1 MRRDQFTMA
10 VQNPDGRPPTLDIV
24 YDGPADE
31 LGERLGEDREQLTAD
46 DLDAAFR
53 LLAPSGT
60 DGDDSDSTGD
70 TTNTD
75 ETEGVFSLTH
85 RLTGSYL
92 LEVNAD
98 AEAMRA
104 LVSAAR
110 EVDEDARYRV
120 RIRRED
126 GDTTVYE
133 MSALFVYDSEGEL
146 LRQRSL
152 IPSGVEL

>member
-10 VQNPDGRPPTLDIV
+10 VRNADDHPPTLDIS
-24 YDGPADE
+24 YDGPVDE
-31 LGERLGEDREQLTAD
+31 LDERLTDDGAPLEAT

-53 LLAPSGT
+53 LLAPPE
-60 DGDDSDSTGD
+60 
-70 TTNTD
+70 D
-75 ETEGVFSLTH
+75 ETDDTNDTETDAADDAEGVFSLTH

-92 LEVNAD
+92 FEVNAGVEEVRD
-98 AEAMRA
+98 
-104 LVSAAR
+104 LVAAAR
-110 EVDEDARYRV
+110 EVDDARYRI
-120 RIRRED
+120 RIRPED
-126 GDTTVYE
+126 GDTAIYE